1 MSTITTHSYCVV
13 KDHDF
18 VVGDKMD
25 VVSHFVSWRID
36 KDRQLWYKMKGYQD
50 VKGFSYDTDWTHT
63 DMIKDAVD
71 FLFNKLKK
79 TPGYKVFR
87 DIRF

>member
-1 MSTITTHSYCVV
+1 MPTITTHSYCVV
-13 KDHDF
+13 KDNDF
-18 VVGDKMD
+18 AVGDKMD

-36 KDRQLWYKMKGYQD
+36 ADRQLWYKIKGRIE
-50 VKGFSYDTDWTHT
+50 VKGFFYGEDWTHT
-63 DMIKDAVD
+63 DMIKDAID

-87 DIRF
+87 NIGL